1 MDTPIAD
8 VSDTAYW
15 IAWHRALE
23 SERADAL
30 FRDPY
35 AARLAG
41 ERGKTISEAMPTS
54 TVVAWT
60 VVLRT
65 RIIDDFIAFALEQGI
80 DTILN
85 LGAGLDARPY
95 RMTLPGSLRWVE
107 ADYAH
112 IIEYKEDCLRG
123 EKPHCRLERVK
134 IDLADIT
141 TRRELLQQVDRQARG
156 TLILTEGVIPY
167 LTNEAVASLAEDL
180 RGMSRTRYWIMDY
193 FSEMAQQY
201 RQRQRINQAMQ
212 NAPFRFKPGDWFG
225 FFTHHGW
232 KLKDVRYFL
241 DEAQRLGRPMPLPR
255 RLKVMIALT
264 RPFTPKSRLE
274 AMRRFAGYSLLE
286 PSTRH

>member
-23 SERADAL
+23 SERADAV

-54 TVVAWT
+54 TIVAWT

-95 RMTLPGSLRWVE
+95 RMALPASLHWVE
-107 ADYAH
+107 ADYPH
-112 IIEYKEDCLRG
+112 LIEYKENCLRA
-123 EKPHCRLERVK
+123 ETPHCRLERVK
-134 IDLADIT
+134 IDLADDPA
-141 TRRELLQQVDRQARG
+141 RRGLLQRVDGQAGG
-156 TLILTEGVIPY
+156 TLVLTEGVIPY
-167 LTNEAVASLAEDL
+167 LTSEAVASLAQDL
-180 RGMSRTRYWIMDY
+180 RAMRRTRYWILDY
-193 FSEMAQQY
+193 FSAMAQQY
-201 RQRQRINQAMQ
+201 RQRKRINRAMQ
-212 NAPFRFKPGDWFG
+212 NAPFRFNPGDWFG
-225 FFTHHGW
+225 FFGNHGW
-232 KLKDVRYFL
+232 KLRDVRYFP
-241 DEAQRLGRPMPLPR
+241 EEGQRLGRPIPLPR
-255 RLKVMIALT
+255 RVKFIIAMT
-264 RPFTPKSRLE
+264 RLFTPRQRLE
-274 AMRRFAGYSLLE
+274 AMRRFAGYCLLE
-286 PSTRH
+286 PAARH